1 MRLSKIQKWQN
12 NLKKGD
18 YIRVLYSHTEVHGV
32 FVRWTGSHYNSFH
45 YVAVNWW
52 GHPNPE
58 DYKDSSKIWRID
70 HVNSNGANR
79 VKPIDERYMESELLE
94 CLANLKKLVLK

>member
-1 MRLSKIQKWQN
+1 MKLSKIQKWQN

-18 YIRVLYSHTEVHGV
+18 YIRVLYSHTEVYGV
-32 FVRWTGSHYNSFH
+32 FVKWTGSHYSSFH
-45 YVAVNWW
+45 YVAVSWW
-52 GHPNPE
+52 GNPNPE

-79 VKPIDERYMESELLE
+79 VKPIDERYMENDLLE